1 MLSKILVG
9 FDNSPSAEKALDMAL
24 GLAQKNE
31 SSVTLMYVVERPTYL
46 APIGGEAEF
55 QTVEKVVEEIATL
68 GIEML
73 RMKKVEV
80 EKRGVKIETKLV
92 EGNPG
97 DELIKESG
105 TGEYD
110 LVVVGTRGMGRLRS
124 LLLGSVSNKVAHYS
138 KIPVLLSR

>member
-138 KIPVLLSR
+138 KVPVLLSR

>member
-9 FDNSPSAEKALDMAL
+9 FDDSPSAEKALDMTIEFAK
-24 GLAQKNE
+24 KNE

-46 APIGGEAEF
+46 APVGGEAEF
-55 QTVEKVVEEIATL
+55 QALEKVGEEISTRAT
-68 GIEML
+68 EML

-80 EKRGVKIETKLV
+80 EKKGVKIETKLV
-92 EGNPG
+92 EGTPG

-110 LVVVGTRGMGRLRS
+110 LVVVGTRGMGRLKS
-124 LLLGSVSNKVAHYS
+124 LLLGSVSSKVVHYS